1 MSELPVAGH
10 HLKKIEKNLGQIFPP
25 SAQGNAPDDYED
37 FQATAV
43 RSILNLETAAN
54 PRLRQISWPRRAL
67 LEQTS
72 APERA
77 RISCAYVHLFLVPRA
92 NDGGRWERA
101 GRPSVA

>member
-54 PRLRQISWPRRAL
+54 PRLRLWERIKRGYWCNTALGNQYAVQIL
-67 LEQTS
+67 LRQGVT
-72 APERA
+72 
-77 RISCAYVHLFLVPRA
+77 VHLR
-92 NDGGRWERA
+92 
-101 GRPSVA
+101 